1 MELFYNPTKYF
12 CGSPNELTLY
22 FDGKEIGLKP
32 GLNEVDEAIT
42 GHPDYEKLVEIGAF
56 SAKPEPSQ
64 APKTTRRKTTTPEP
78 ISLEG

>member
-1 MELFYNPTKYF
+1 MELFYNPAKYF
-12 CGSPNELTLY
+12 SGSPNSLTFY

-56 SAKPEPSQ
+56 SAKPEPTA
-64 APKTTRRKTTTPEP
+64 APKTIRKKAPVTEP
-78 ISLEG
+78 IKLEE